1 MAYTFEQ
8 SYYFRPYRGNSSF
21 WLNRYGNG
29 SIASHQKATLYT
41 AAGSADQRLKVHKVS
56 GGCQLL
62 SDLNNAYEVQTVSGM
77 HSRNLQ
83 YRNWC
88 ITEKADCS
96 RRKVNSPLFVL
107 WTALLQKVKK
117 QRIIKARKG
126 GAYPMQQEENYLA
139 QSISQVDADAR
150 YDEGVKRLLANKSIL
165 AVIMKECVPEY
176 RGCTVRE
183 IAEKYIEGE
192 PQIGAVG
199 VDADET
205 NRNISATIHGANT
218 EDVTLT
224 EGTIRYDVRFYAT
237 APSEDGLI
245 GLILNVEAQNRYNA
259 GYPLLKRA
267 IYYCSRMISA
277 QYGTEFTKGEYG
289 KIKKVYSIWVCMNP
303 PKNRR
308 NTITQY
314 SIQEK
319 HIIGE
324 AVEQVRNYDLMS
336 AVMICLG
343 DEDDKNYGGLLK
355 FLEVLLSEEKSPETK
370 KEILETEF
378 DVPMTQTLE
387 SEVRRMC
394 NLSQGVMEK
403 GVAKGIGI
411 GEERGEN
418 KATLNAIRNVMNSFK
433 VSADAAMDALHI
445 PEADRAKYRAMLQS

>member
-1 MAYTFEQ
+1 
-8 SYYFRPYRGNSSF
+8 
-21 WLNRYGNG
+21 
-29 SIASHQKATLYT
+29 
-41 AAGSADQRLKVHKVS
+41 
-56 GGCQLL
+56 
-62 SDLNNAYEVQTVSGM
+62 
-77 HSRNLQ
+77 
-83 YRNWC
+83 
-88 ITEKADCS
+88 
-96 RRKVNSPLFVL
+96 
-107 WTALLQKVKK
+107 
-117 QRIIKARKG
+117 
-126 GAYPMQQEENYLA
+126 MQQEENYLA

-289 KIKKVYSIWVCMNP
+289 KSRKCTRFGYV
-303 PKNRR
+303 
-308 NTITQY
+308 
-314 SIQEK
+314 
-319 HIIGE
+319 
-324 AVEQVRNYDLMS
+324 
-336 AVMICLG
+336 
-343 DEDDKNYGGLLK
+343 
-355 FLEVLLSEEKSPETK
+355 
-370 KEILETEF
+370 
-378 DVPMTQTLE
+378 
-387 SEVRRMC
+387 
-394 NLSQGVMEK
+394 
-403 GVAKGIGI
+403 
-411 GEERGEN
+411 
-418 KATLNAIRNVMNSFK
+418 
-433 VSADAAMDALHI
+433 
-445 PEADRAKYRAMLQS
+445 

>member
-1 MAYTFEQ
+1 
-8 SYYFRPYRGNSSF
+8 
-21 WLNRYGNG
+21 
-29 SIASHQKATLYT
+29 
-41 AAGSADQRLKVHKVS
+41 
-56 GGCQLL
+56 
-62 SDLNNAYEVQTVSGM
+62 
-77 HSRNLQ
+77 
-83 YRNWC
+83 
-88 ITEKADCS
+88 
-96 RRKVNSPLFVL
+96 
-107 WTALLQKVKK
+107 
-117 QRIIKARKG
+117 
-126 GAYPMQQEENYLA
+126 MQQEENYLA
-139 QSISQVDADAR
+139 QSISQVDVDAR

-205 NRNISATIHGANT
+205 NRNASATIHGANT

-289 KIKKVYSIWVCMNP
+289 KIKKVYSIWVCMDP

-343 DEDDKNYGGLLK
+343 DEDDQNYGGLLK

-378 DVPMTQTLE
+378 DVPMTQTLDR
-387 SEVRRMC
+387 EVRRMC
-394 NLSQGVMEK
+394 NLSQGVKERAMEQGMTK
-403 GVAKGIGI
+403 GVAKGR
-411 GEERGEN
+411 ED
-418 KATLNAIRNVMNSFK
+418 AMLQAIKSVMDSLK
-433 VSADAAMDALHI
+433 LSSDAAMDVLKV
-445 PEADRAKYRAMLQS
+445 PSADRAKYRTMLQS

>member
-1 MAYTFEQ
+1 
-8 SYYFRPYRGNSSF
+8 
-21 WLNRYGNG
+21 
-29 SIASHQKATLYT
+29 
-41 AAGSADQRLKVHKVS
+41 
-56 GGCQLL
+56 
-62 SDLNNAYEVQTVSGM
+62 
-77 HSRNLQ
+77 
-83 YRNWC
+83 
-88 ITEKADCS
+88 
-96 RRKVNSPLFVL
+96 
-107 WTALLQKVKK
+107 
-117 QRIIKARKG
+117 
-126 GAYPMQQEENYLA
+126 MQQEENYLA

-176 RGCTVRE
+176 HGCTVRE

-205 NRNISATIHGANT
+205 NRNVSATIHGTN
-218 EDVTLT
+218 
-224 EGTIRYDVRFYAT
+224 VRFYAT

>member
-1 MAYTFEQ
+1 M
-8 SYYFRPYRGNSSF
+8 
-21 WLNRYGNG
+21 RYAKDVDKL
-29 SIASHQKATLYT
+29 IIDA
-41 AAGSADQRLKVHKVS
+41 LK
-56 GGCQLL
+56 
-62 SDLNNAYEVQTVSGM
+62 E
-77 HSRNLQ
+77 
-83 YRNWC
+83 
-88 ITEKADCS
+88 
-96 RRKVNSPLFVL
+96 KVNDLCKNGGV
-107 WTALLQKVKK
+107 TALLQKVKK

-176 RGCTVRE
+176 RGCTVWE

-205 NRNISATIHGANT
+205 NRSVSATIHGTNT

-394 NLSQGVMEK
+394 NLSQGVKERAMEQGMTK
-403 GVAKGIGI
+403 GVAKGR
-411 GEERGEN
+411 ED
-418 KATLNAIRNVMNSFK
+418 AMLQAIKSVMDSLK
-433 VSADAAMDALHI
+433 LSSDAAMDVLKV
-445 PEADRAKYRAMLQS
+445 PSADREKYRSMLQS

>member
-1 MAYTFEQ
+1 
-8 SYYFRPYRGNSSF
+8 
-21 WLNRYGNG
+21 
-29 SIASHQKATLYT
+29 
-41 AAGSADQRLKVHKVS
+41 
-56 GGCQLL
+56 
-62 SDLNNAYEVQTVSGM
+62 
-77 HSRNLQ
+77 
-83 YRNWC
+83 
-88 ITEKADCS
+88 
-96 RRKVNSPLFVL
+96 
-107 WTALLQKVKK
+107 
-117 QRIIKARKG
+117 
-126 GAYPMQQEENYLA
+126 MQQEENYLA

-176 RGCTVRE
+176 HGCTVRE

-205 NRNISATIHGANT
+205 NRNVSATIHGTNT

-319 HIIGE
+319 HIIGD

-394 NLSQGVMEK
+394 NLSQGVMERAMEK

-418 KATLNAIRNVMNSFK
+418 KATLNAIRNVMDSFK
-433 VSADAAMDALHI
+433 VSVDAAMDALHI
-445 PEADRAKYRAMLQS
+445 PEADRAKYRATLQS

>member
-1 MAYTFEQ
+1 
-8 SYYFRPYRGNSSF
+8 
-21 WLNRYGNG
+21 
-29 SIASHQKATLYT
+29 
-41 AAGSADQRLKVHKVS
+41 
-56 GGCQLL
+56 
-62 SDLNNAYEVQTVSGM
+62 
-77 HSRNLQ
+77 
-83 YRNWC
+83 
-88 ITEKADCS
+88 
-96 RRKVNSPLFVL
+96 
-107 WTALLQKVKK
+107 
-117 QRIIKARKG
+117 
-126 GAYPMQQEENYLA
+126 MQQEENYLA
-139 QSISQVDADAR
+139 QTISQADIDAR

-176 RGCTVRE
+176 RDCTTKD

-199 VDADET
+199 VNIDET
-205 NRNISATIHGANT
+205 NRVNPAIHGINT
-218 EDVTLT
+218 EDTTLT

-303 PKNRR
+303 PKERR

-324 AVEQVRNYDLMS
+324 AVEQIRNYDLMS

-378 DVPMTQTLE
+378 EVPMTQTLE
-387 SEVRRMC
+387 SEVRYMC
-394 NLSQGVMEK
+394 NLSQGVAERAMEK
-403 GVAKGIGI
+403 GVAQGVVQ
-411 GEERGEN
+411 GEN
-418 KATLNAIRNVMNSFK
+418 RATLVAIQNLMKNANLT
-433 VSADAAMDALHI
+433 ADKAMDMLGVAQ
-445 PEADRAKYRAMLQS
+445 ADRAKYKEQLRS

>member
-1 MAYTFEQ
+1 
-8 SYYFRPYRGNSSF
+8 
-21 WLNRYGNG
+21 
-29 SIASHQKATLYT
+29 
-41 AAGSADQRLKVHKVS
+41 
-56 GGCQLL
+56 
-62 SDLNNAYEVQTVSGM
+62 
-77 HSRNLQ
+77 
-83 YRNWC
+83 
-88 ITEKADCS
+88 
-96 RRKVNSPLFVL
+96 
-107 WTALLQKVKK
+107 
-117 QRIIKARKG
+117 
-126 GAYPMQQEENYLA
+126 MQQEENYLA

-150 YDEGVKRLLANKSIL
+150 YDEGVKRLLTNKSIL

-176 RGCTVRE
+176 HGCTVRE

-205 NRNISATIHGANT
+205 NRNVSATIHGTNT

-319 HIIGE
+319 HIIGD

-394 NLSQGVMEK
+394 NLSQGVMERAMEK

-418 KATLNAIRNVMNSFK
+418 KATLNAIRNVMDSFK
-433 VSADAAMDALHI
+433 VSVDAAMDALHI

>member
-1 MAYTFEQ
+1 
-8 SYYFRPYRGNSSF
+8 
-21 WLNRYGNG
+21 
-29 SIASHQKATLYT
+29 
-41 AAGSADQRLKVHKVS
+41 
-56 GGCQLL
+56 
-62 SDLNNAYEVQTVSGM
+62 
-77 HSRNLQ
+77 
-83 YRNWC
+83 
-88 ITEKADCS
+88 
-96 RRKVNSPLFVL
+96 
-107 WTALLQKVKK
+107 
-117 QRIIKARKG
+117 
-126 GAYPMQQEENYLA
+126 MQQEENYLA

-176 RGCTVRE
+176 HGCTVRE

-205 NRNISATIHGANT
+205 NRNVSATIHGTNT

-319 HIIGE
+319 HIIIKKE
-324 AVEQVRNYDLMS
+324 TVDTLLKQEDFDPAFRTNLENYLNIAQVYYALPKGTLKEDIPLSISIKELAKLSNVSSLEKTYHILH
-336 AVMICLG
+336 
-343 DEDDKNYGGLLK
+343 EDDRELSCILKNCLTAPTAPK
-355 FLEVLLSEEKSPETK
+355 DAS
-370 KEILETEF
+370 
-378 DVPMTQTLE
+378 E
-387 SEVRRMC
+387 SE
-394 NLSQGVMEK
+394 
-403 GVAKGIGI
+403 
-411 GEERGEN
+411 
-418 KATLNAIRNVMNSFK
+418 
-433 VSADAAMDALHI
+433 
-445 PEADRAKYRAMLQS
+445 

>member
-1 MAYTFEQ
+1 M
-8 SYYFRPYRGNSSF
+8 
-21 WLNRYGNG
+21 
-29 SIASHQKATLYT
+29 
-41 AAGSADQRLKVHKVS
+41 
-56 GGCQLL
+56 
-62 SDLNNAYEVQTVSGM
+62 
-77 HSRNLQ
+77 
-83 YRNWC
+83 
-88 ITEKADCS
+88 
-96 RRKVNSPLFVL
+96 
-107 WTALLQKVKK
+107 
-117 QRIIKARKG
+117 
-126 GAYPMQQEENYLA
+126 
-139 QSISQVDADAR
+139 
-150 YDEGVKRLLANKSIL
+150 
-165 AVIMKECVPEY
+165 
-176 RGCTVRE
+176 
-183 IAEKYIEGE
+183 
-192 PQIGAVG
+192 
-199 VDADET
+199 
-205 NRNISATIHGANT
+205 
-218 EDVTLT
+218 TLT

-319 HIIGE
+319 HIIGD

-387 SEVRRMC
+387 VRC
-394 NLSQGVMEK
+394 AEC
-403 GVAKGIGI
+403 
-411 GEERGEN
+411 
-418 KATLNAIRNVMNSFK
+418 AI
-433 VSADAAMDALHI
+433 
-445 PEADRAKYRAMLQS
+445 